1 MNKDLEYMNSIVNKL
16 LDAIR
21 NVWNNGSKMRIEHQ
35 VNNNI
40 HTIIVSNHL
49 ADFNSKY
56 NLNKEYIH
64 ATHQWFIAQNYD
76 KLINQNLNIAC
87 NDINNNVGN
96 IMKAKILEPGNII
109 QIKLN

>member
-21 NVWNNGSKMRIEHQ
+21 NVWNNGSIMRIKHQ

-64 ATHQWFIAQNYD
+64 ATHQWFIAQRYD

-96 IMKAKILEPGNII
+96 IMKAEILEPGNII

>member
-21 NVWNNGSKMRIEHQ
+21 NVWNNGSIMRIEHQ
-35 VNNNI
+35 INNNI

-56 NLNKEYIH
+56 NLNEEYIH
-64 ATHQWFIAQNYD
+64 ATHQWFIAQRYD
-76 KLINQNLNIAC
+76 KMINQNLNIAC

-96 IMKAKILEPGNII
+96 IMKAEILKPGNII